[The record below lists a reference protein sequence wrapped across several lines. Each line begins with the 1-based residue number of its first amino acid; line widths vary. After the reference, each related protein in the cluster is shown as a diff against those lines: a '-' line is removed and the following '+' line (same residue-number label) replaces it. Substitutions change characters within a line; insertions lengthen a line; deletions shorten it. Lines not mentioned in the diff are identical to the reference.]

1 MLYPYKCNNCG
12 NEAVIEKPMADSNRD
27 EVCDK
32 CGTIMQRVFKLFGIK
47 TSDGI
52 K

>member
-1 MLYPYKCNNCG
+1 MLYPYKCNVCNS
-12 NEAVIEKPMADSNRD
+12 ETVIEKPMADCNRD
-27 EVCDK
+27 EVCEK
-32 CGTIMQRVFKLFGIK
+32 CGSNMKRVFKLFGIK